1 VSDSTRIGIAE
12 FFGTMILV
20 IGGPGSAILAG
31 DQIGNVGIALA
42 FGISLLCAAYFIGGI
57 SGCHINPAVTFGL
70 WVIGKT
76 RGHTVPWYLGGQVL
90 GGIAGAAVI
99 YVIAEGLPRFAG
111 AEATGFASNGWGDHS
126 PSAVTLRSGRILE
139 GYGLGAT
146 IVTEI
151 ALTALFVLVVAST
164 SRKSMPAGFTGLA
177 VGLMLTLVHLVSI
190 PVDNTSVNP
199 ARSLATAIFQ
209 GDWALEQLWAFIVFP
224 IIGGVVGA
232 LVWRALVVPE
242 DA

>member
-1 VSDSTRIGIAE
+1 
-12 FFGTMILV
+12 
-20 IGGPGSAILAG
+20 
-31 DQIGNVGIALA
+31 
-42 FGISLLCAAYFIGGI
+42 
-57 SGCHINPAVTFGL
+57 
-70 WVIGKT
+70 
-76 RGHTVPWYLGGQVL
+76 VPWYLGGQVL